1 MLSVYIMEKI
11 KFKMISKK
19 CLLIIFFVTTFFVKI
34 VSAEAYFD
42 LSENDIKIQ
51 TDFNG
56 KEIIIFGILNE
67 DQDTLIT
74 IKGPEKNALIQKK
87 ERILGFW
94 FNTKQITYN
103 KIPSIFFIASSGNLK
118 DILPMSTIIK
128 EELSFDLLLENKL
141 SKRNFISD
149 ISLDDWKNNFV
160 RIKKDKSL
168 FKEYNVEKIENKL
181 FQTRVFFP
189 AESIPGE
196 YKVIVYQIKNN
207 VILNKKEK
215 IITLKKSGI
224 GSQIYDFAHKNAAA
238 YGLFAIIF
246 AILSGFLAATLF
258 RRS

>member
-1 MLSVYIMEKI
+1 MNKSI
-11 KFKMISKK
+11 FF
-19 CLLIIFFVTTFFVKI
+19 IIFIMLNTNVFG
-34 VSAEAYFD
+34 SEAYFD
-42 LSENDIKIQ
+42 LSEKEIQIQ
-51 TDFNG
+51 TNFNG
-56 KEIIIFGILNE
+56 KEIIVFGILESGE
-67 DQDTLIT
+67 DTIVS
-74 IKGPEKNALIQKK
+74 IKGPRKDTKMSKK

>member
-1 MLSVYIMEKI
+1 MNYKLKFIVFISV
-11 KFKMISKK
+11 FFFTN
-19 CLLIIFFVTTFFVKI
+19 IIL
-34 VSAEAYFD
+34 AQAYFD
-42 LSENDIKIQ
+42 LSESEIKIE

-74 IKGPEKNALIQKK
+74 IKGPEKKALIQKK

-103 KIPSIFFIASSGNLK
+103 KIPSIFFIASSANLEN
-118 DILPMSTIIK
+118 ILPMSTIIK

-149 ISLDDWKNNFV
+149 ISLQVWKDNFV
-160 RIKKDKSL
+160 RIKKNKNL
-168 FKEYNVEKIENKL
+168 FKDYRVEKIENKL

-196 YKVIVYQIKNN
+196 YKVNVYQIKNN

-215 IITLKKSGI
+215 IITLQKSGI
-224 GSQIYDFAHKNAAA
+224 GSQIYDFAHNNAAA
-238 YGLFAIIF
+238 YGFFTIIF